1 MKADVWNSSR
11 PVVFLSREDSLIG
24 NSVKF
29 LAKRFGVEWRTAPEY
44 PLSSAASVVLVAPT
58 NDPKVLEELSSKC
71 GVWNAKTMTACA
83 CYELILDKS
92 PKVADKAAVD
102 NCESLTDWFL
112 SEYFFYG
119 RNEFCFEGPENLS
132 MSELEMFE
140 TTLAQT
146 IRELIKCLEDNKKRE
161 KDKR

>member
-1 MKADVWNSSR
+1 
-11 PVVFLSREDSLIG
+11 
-24 NSVKF
+24 
-29 LAKRFGVEWRTAPEY
+29 
-44 PLSSAASVVLVAPT
+44 
-58 NDPKVLEELSSKC
+58 
-71 GVWNAKTMTACA
+71 MTACA